1 MNLLVYYV
9 LALVSTSEGIHSGSH
24 EILNASCY
32 NNEES
37 KCKINPAG
45 PRLSQDLSTPITRH
59 IWCLRDGFVD
69 SRVMVN
75 GDDFLVPRNI
85 ATSSVLLAN
94 SV

>member
-24 EILNASCY
+24 ELLNASCY
-32 NNEES
+32 NNEEW
-37 KCKINPAG
+37 
-45 PRLSQDLSTPITRH
+45 PRLSQDLPTPISRH
-59 IWCLRDGFVD
+59 ISWCLRDGFVD

-85 ATSSVLLAN
+85 ETSSVLLAN